1 MRRVLTL
8 LAMLAVALAP
18 LLGSAPRAAASTT
31 DVCALYCDTLDPSQ
45 AQSETFPTPNIY
57 LNGDVIELHVD
68 DVLGMAWGSIDTGQ
82 LNDSIWL
89 DRSWDG
95 GNTWDG
101 LLGQAWIP
109 SGWTGTRT
117 LMYNMYDPDDHA
129 RAVVRACGD
138 ASGQVTCT
146 SWVHLQVCATQ
157 CDGASSAAAAKVAQ
171 PVPDT
176 TLDGRD
182 IGLRIDGSTG
192 MAYAT
197 IADGASGDSVWLDRS
212 WNEGAS
218 TPDGSELGAAATPSG
233 STGTRTTEFNIDNTL
248 GRLYGGS
255 VRACGYVSGN
265 VACTAWARN
274 SSVQAAAAADALMYD
289 YDPYDAWWPSSWWNS
304 AVALTSIIDY
314 TRETGDTTYEWII
327 NRTFEINQVAFAAG
341 VRATNAISG
350 DFISSS
356 TDDDEW
362 WALAWIDAYQL
373 TGNQAYL
380 NMAVTI
386 ADYVETLWDGTCGGG
401 LWSDTT
407 KSYKNAITNALYVRL
422 TAELHV
428 AISGDTTWLT
438 QANSAWNWFQN
449 SGMINGSGLVNDGLN
464 SSTSPCTNNGGTVWT
479 YNQGMTIGAAVEMY
493 RATGN
498 SSDLSKA
505 EYLANSAIASPLLVT
520 NGVLTES
527 CDALN
532 ATCDDDQK
540 QFKGIFMDYL
550 GDLNSVVGGTYTS
563 FIDTQINT
571 LWNDDRNSL
580 NQIGERW
587 DGQTSSSNPNIDSW
601 RTQASALEA
610 ILAGQ
615 S

>member
-1 MRRVLTL
+1 MRRALIL
-8 LAMLAVALAP
+8 LAALAVVLAP
-18 LLGSAPRAAASTT
+18 LIGAAPRAAASTT

-45 AQSETFPTPNIY
+45 AQSETFPTPNVD

-95 GNTWDG
+95 GGTWDG

-138 ASGQVTCT
+138 AGGQVACT
-146 SWVHLQVCATQ
+146 NWVHLQVCATQ
-157 CDGASSAAAAKVAQ
+157 CDGASSSAASKDVQ
-171 PVPDT
+171 PIPDVT
-176 TLDGRD
+176 IDGRD
-182 IGLRIDGSTG
+182 VGLRVDGSTG

-197 IADGASGDSVWLDRS
+197 IADGSPGDYVWLDRS

-218 TPDGSELGAAATPSG
+218 SPDGSELGAATTPAG
-233 STGTRTTEFNIDNTL
+233 ATGTSTTEFNIDDSQ

-255 VRACGYVSGN
+255 VRACGYVNGSTS
-265 VACTAWARN
+265 CTGWARN
-274 SSVQAAAAADALMYD
+274 DSVQAAAAADALMYD

-327 NRTFEINQVAFAAG
+327 NRTFEINQAPFAAG
-341 VRATNAISG
+341 VRATNQIFG
-350 DFISSS
+350 NFISDS

-362 WALAWIDAYQL
+362 WALAWIDAYNL

-386 ADYVETLWDGTCGGG
+386 ADYVETMSDSTCGGG

-428 AISGDTTWLT
+428 AISGDTTWLA
-438 QANSAWNWFQN
+438 QADSAWAWFQN

-464 SSTSPCTNNGGTVWT
+464 SSTCANNGGTVWS

-498 SSDLSKA
+498 SGDLSTA
-505 EYLANSAIASPLLVT
+505 EYLANSAINSPLLVT
-520 NGVLTES
+520 DGVLTES

-563 FIDTQINT
+563 FIDTQINE
-571 LWNDDRNSL
+571 LWSSDRNSL

-587 DGQTSSSNPNIDSW
+587 DGQNPSADPNIDSW
-601 RTQASALEA
+601 RTQASGLEA
-610 ILAGQ
+610 ILAGL
-615 S
+615 

>member
-1 MRRVLTL
+1 VRRVLTL
-8 LAMLAVALAP
+8 LAVLAVASAP
-18 LLGSAPRAAASTT
+18 LLGAVPRAAASTT
-31 DVCALYCDTLDPSQ
+31 DVCALSCDTLDPSQ
-45 AQSETFPTPNIY
+45 AQSETFPTPNVD

-138 ASGQVTCT
+138 AGGQVACT
-146 SWVHLQVCATQ
+146 DWVHLQVCAAH
-157 CDGASSAAAAKVAQ
+157 CDTAPSSADGGSVG
-171 PVPDT
+171 PVPDAS
-176 TLDGRD
+176 LDGRD

-192 MAYAT
+192 MAYAA
-197 IADGASGDSVWLDRS
+197 IADGAPGDAVWLDRS
-212 WNEGAS
+212 WNEGS
-218 TPDGSELGAAATPSG
+218 SSPDGSELGETDTPAG
-233 STGTRTTEFNIDNTL
+233 ATGTNTTEFNIDDTL
-248 GRLYGGS
+248 GRLYGGA
-255 VRACGYVSGN
+255 VRACGYVDGS
-265 VACTAWARN
+265 VACTQWARN
-274 SSVQAAAAADALMYD
+274 DNDQAAAAADALMYD

-327 NRTFEINQVAFAAG
+327 NRTFEVDQAPFAAG
-341 VRATNAISG
+341 VRASNQIFG
-350 DFISSS
+350 DFISDS

-362 WALAWIDAYQL
+362 WALAWIDAYNL
-373 TGNQAYL
+373 TGDQAYL

-386 ADYVETLWDGTCGGG
+386 ADYVETMWDGTCGGG

-422 TAELHV
+422 TAELHESV
-428 AISGDTTWLT
+428 SGDTSWLA
-438 QANSAWNWFQN
+438 QADTAWSWFQN

-464 SSTSPCTNNGGTVWT
+464 SSTCANNGGTVWS

-493 RATGN
+493 RATG
-498 SSDLSKA
+498 SAADLSTA
-505 EYLANSAIASPLLVT
+505 EHLANSAIGSPLLVA

-527 CDALN
+527 CDALES
-532 ATCDDDQK
+532 TCDDDQK

-563 FIDTQINT
+563 FIQTQINT
-571 LWNDDRNSL
+571 LWNSDRNSL
-580 NQIGERW
+580 DQIGERW
-587 DGQTSSSNPNIDSW
+587 SGQSPSSNPNIDSW

-610 ILAGQ
+610 ILAGL
-615 S
+615 

>member
-1 MRRVLTL
+1 VRRVLTV
-8 LAMLAVALAP
+8 LAVFAFALAP
-18 LLGSAPRAAASTT
+18 LLGTVQRASASTT
-31 DVCALYCDTLDPSQ
+31 DVCALYCDTLDPSK
-45 AQSETFPTPNIY
+45 AQSETFPTPNVD

-129 RAVVRACGD
+129 RGVVRACGD
-138 ASGQVTCT
+138 ASGAVACT
-146 SWVHLQVCATQ
+146 AWVHLQDCAAH
-157 CDGASSAAAAKVAQ
+157 CDGTSSTAATGDAR
-171 PVPDT
+171 PVPDAS
-176 TLDGRD
+176 LDGRD
-182 IGLRIDGSTG
+182 IGLRIDASTG

-197 IADGASGDSVWLDRS
+197 IADGASGDTVWLDRS
-212 WNEGAS
+212 WNEGS
-218 TPDGSELGAAATPSG
+218 SSPDGSELGSTDTPSG
-233 STGTRTTEFNIDNTL
+233 ATGTSTAEFNIDDTL

-255 VRACGYVSGN
+255 VRACGYVSGS
-265 VACTAWARN
+265 VACTQWARN
-274 SSVQAAAAADALMYD
+274 DSNQASAAADALMYD

-314 TRETGDTTYEWII
+314 TRETGDTTYEWAV
-327 NRTFEINQVAFAAG
+327 NRTFEVDQAAFAAG
-341 VRATNAISG
+341 VRATNQIYG
-350 DFISSS
+350 DFISDS

-362 WALAWIDAYQL
+362 WALTWIDAYNL
-373 TGNQAYL
+373 TGDQDYL

-386 ADYVETLWDGTCGGG
+386 ADYVETMWDGTCGGG

-407 KSYKNAITNALYVRL
+407 KTYKNAITNALYVRL
-422 TAELHV
+422 TAELHEAV
-428 AISGDTTWLT
+428 SGDTSWLT
-438 QANSAWNWFQN
+438 QANDAWNWFEN

-464 SSTSPCTNNGGTVWT
+464 SSTCANNGGTVWT

-493 RATGN
+493 RATG
-498 SSDLSKA
+498 SAADLSEA
-505 EYLANSAIASPLLVT
+505 EYLANSALDSPLVS

-550 GDLNSVVGGTYTS
+550 GDLNSVAGGTYTS
-563 FIDTQINT
+563 FIDAQISS
-571 LWNDDRNSL
+571 LWNSDRTTL
-580 NQIGERW
+580 DQFGERW
-587 DGQTSSSNPNIDSW
+587 SGQSSSSNPNVYSW

-610 ILAGQ
+610 ILAAQ
-615 S
+615 E

>member
-1 MRRVLTL
+1 MRNRVLIIL
-8 LAMLAVALAP
+8 VALAVVLGP
-18 LLGSAPRAAASTT
+18 LLGAAPRAAASTT

-45 AQSETFPTPNIY
+45 AQSETFPTPNVY

-68 DVLGMAWGSIDTGQ
+68 DVLGMAWASIDTGQ
-82 LNDSIWL
+82 LNDSIWI

-95 GNTWDG
+95 GSSWDG
-101 LLGQAWIP
+101 LLGKAWIP

-138 ASGQVTCT
+138 ASGQVACT
-146 SWVHLQVCATQ
+146 SWVHEQVCATH
-157 CDGASSAAAAKVAQ
+157 CDETSSSAATGTVQ
-171 PVPDT
+171 PVTGT
-176 TLDGRD
+176 TIDGRSVA
-182 IGLRIDGSTG
+182 LHIDSSTG

-197 IADGASGDSVWLDRS
+197 IAGGTSGDAVWMDRS
-212 WNEGAS
+212 WNEGS
-218 TPDGSELGAAATPSG
+218 SWPDGSELGETSTPSG
-233 STGTRTTEFNIDNTL
+233 ATGTSTSEINIDDTL
-248 GRLYGGS
+248 GHLYGGA
-255 VRACGYVSGN
+255 VRACGYVGGS
-265 VACTAWARN
+265 VSCTNWASN
-274 SSVQAAAAADALMYD
+274 DSNQAQAAADALMYS

-327 NRTFEINQVAFAAG
+327 NRTFEINQAPFAAG
-341 VRATNAISG
+341 VRATNQIFG
-350 DFISSS
+350 NFISDS

-362 WALAWIDAYQL
+362 WALAWIDAYNL

-386 ADYVETLWDGTCGGG
+386 ANYVETLWDGTCGGG

-428 AISGDTTWLT
+428 AISGDTTWLA
-438 QANSAWNWFQN
+438 QANSAWSWFQN

-464 SSTSPCTNNGGTVWT
+464 SSSSTCTNNGGTVWS
-479 YNQGMTIGAAVEMY
+479 YNQGMTIGAATEMY

-498 SSDLSKA
+498 SSDLSTA
-505 EYLANSAIASPLLVT
+505 EYLANSAVNSPVLVT

-527 CDALN
+527 CDTLN

-550 GDLNSVVGGTYTS
+550 GDLNSIVGGTYTS
-563 FIDTQINT
+563 FINTQINT
-571 LWNDDRNSL
+571 LWNDDRTSL
-580 NQIGERW
+580 NQFSERW
-587 DGQTSSSNPNIDSW
+587 DGQTSSADPNIYSW

-610 ILAGQ
+610 ILAGL
-615 S
+615 